1 MRQEMSYEQKY
12 KMMVETPVNKLIPHL
27 AIPTII
33 SMLIKSY
40 PPECPRWGGKGWQAW
55 LPCC

>member
-1 MRQEMSYEQKY
+1 MSYEQKY